1 MTDTHFFPLAV
12 SMTLDDIAGLLGAE
26 IGRAGPPDWRA
37 AGLSSL
43 DGAGPG
49 DVTYCASVRQA
60 EALRETRAG
69 ACLLRKQDGPL
80 APPHMALLFTDA
92 PARDFA
98 KLAAV
103 LCPAALRPVATPLSG
118 ISIGAMI
125 DASARLE
132 VGATLAPGVILG
144 RRVEIGTG
152 TTIGPNCI
160 VGDGVRI
167 GRDCTIAP
175 NVTITH
181 AFIGDRVVVQS
192 GARIGQDGFGFV
204 PGPRGHAKAAQLG
217 RVIVQ
222 DDVEIGANAT
232 IGRVQIAPS
241 LPSHLFRVFF
251 LFFFFLGAN
260 STIDRGALDDT
271 IVGEGTKID
280 NLVHIA
286 HNVVVGR
293 HCLIA
298 AQVGIAGST
307 HIGDFVVIGG
317 QAGIAGHLT
326 IGSGAGIAGKAGV
339 LHDVPARMRIGGSP
353 ARPITGWL
361 REAVRNH
368 ARHHVD

>member
-1 MTDTHFFPLAV
+1 M
-12 SMTLDDIAGLLGAE
+12 SMGLTDIAELLGAA
-26 IGRAGPPDWRA
+26 IGRSAQMDWRA

-43 DGAGPG
+43 DGAGPD
-49 DVTYCASVRQA
+49 DVAYCSGPRQA
-60 EALRETRAG
+60 DALRETRAG
-69 ACLLRKQDGPL
+69 ACLLRAQDAPL
-80 APPHMALLFTDA
+80 APAYVALLFSDA

-103 LCPAALRPVATPLSG
+103 LCPGALRPIATPLSG
-118 ISIGAMI
+118 ISIGATI

-132 VGATLAPGVILG
+132 VGATLAPGVVLG

-152 TTIGPNCI
+152 TTIGPHCI
-160 VGDGVRI
+160 IGDGVRI
-167 GRDCTIAP
+167 GRDCTIGP

-181 AFIGDRVVVQS
+181 AFLGDRVIVQS

-204 PGPRGHAKAAQLG
+204 PGARGHTKIAQLG
-217 RVIVQ
+217 RAIIQ
-222 DDVEIGANAT
+222 DDVEIGANA
-232 IGRVQIAPS
+232 
-241 LPSHLFRVFF
+241 
-251 LFFFFLGAN
+251 
-260 STIDRGALDDT
+260 TIDRGALDDT

-286 HNVVVGR
+286 HNVIVGR

-307 HIGDFVVIGG
+307 HVGDFVMIGG

-326 IGSGAGIAGKAGV
+326 IGSGAGIAGQAGV
-339 LHDVPARMRIGGSP
+339 LHDVPARTRIGGSP
-353 ARPITGWL
+353 AGPITGWL
-361 REAVRNH
+361 REAIRNH

>member
-1 MTDTHFFPLAV
+1 M
-12 SMTLDDIAGLLGAE
+12 SMGLTDIAELLGAA
-26 IGRAGPPDWRA
+26 IGRSAQMDWRA

-43 DGAGPG
+43 DSAGPD
-49 DVTYCASVRQA
+49 DVAFCSGPRQA
-60 EALRETRAG
+60 DALRATRAG
-69 ACLLRKQDGPL
+69 ACLLRAQDSPL
-80 APPHMALLFTDA
+80 APAHAALLYTDA

-103 LCPAALRPVATPLSG
+103 LCPEALRPVATPLSG
-118 ISIGAMI
+118 ISIGATI

-152 TTIGPNCI
+152 TTIGPHCI
-160 VGDGVRI
+160 IGNGVRI
-167 GRDCTIAP
+167 GRDCTIGP

-181 AFIGDRVVVQS
+181 AFLGDRVIVQS

-204 PGPRGHAKAAQLG
+204 PGARGHAKIAQLG

-222 DDVEIGANAT
+222 DDVEIGANA
-232 IGRVQIAPS
+232 
-241 LPSHLFRVFF
+241 
-251 LFFFFLGAN
+251 
-260 STIDRGALDDT
+260 TIDRGALDDT

-286 HNVVVGR
+286 HNVIVGR

-307 HIGDFVVIGG
+307 HVGDFVMIGG

-326 IGSGAGIAGKAGV
+326 IGSGAGIAGQAGV
-339 LHDVPARMRIGGSP
+339 LHDVPARTRIGGSP
-353 ARPITGWL
+353 AGPITGWL
-361 REAVRNH
+361 REAIRNH

>member
-1 MTDTHFFPLAV
+1 MTDSHFFPLAV
-12 SMTLDDIAGLLGAE
+12 SMGLADIADLLDADV
-26 IGRAGPPDWRA
+26 GRPAPADWRA

-43 DGAGPG
+43 DNAGPG
-49 DVTYCASVRQA
+49 DVTYCAGPRQA
-60 EALRETRAG
+60 DGLRETRAG
-69 ACLLRKQDGPL
+69 ACILRERDGVL
-80 APPHMALLFTDA
+80 APAHLALLFSDA

-103 LCPAALRPVATPLSG
+103 LCPGAMRPIATPLSG
-118 ISIGAMI
+118 ISIGATI

-132 VGATLAPGVILG
+132 VGTTLAPGVILG

-152 TTIGPNCI
+152 TTIGPHCI
-160 VGDGVRI
+160 IGDGVRI
-167 GRDCTIAP
+167 GRDCTIGP
-175 NVTITH
+175 HVTITH
-181 AFIGDRVVVQS
+181 AFVGDRVVIQS

-204 PGPRGHAKAAQLG
+204 PGRRGHAKAAQLG

-232 IGRVQIAPS
+232 V
-241 LPSHLFRVFF
+241 
-251 LFFFFLGAN
+251 
-260 STIDRGALDDT
+260 DRGALDDT
-271 IVGEGTKID
+271 ILGEGTKID

-286 HNVVVGR
+286 HNVIVGR

-307 HIGDFVVIGG
+307 SIGDFVVIGG

-339 LHDVPARMRIGGSP
+339 LHDVPAQMRIGGSP

-361 REAVRNH
+361 REAVRNR

>member
-80 APPHMALLFTDA
+80 APPHMAFLFTDA
-92 PARDFA
+92 PGRDFA

-232 IGRVQIAPS
+232 I
-241 LPSHLFRVFF
+241 
-251 LFFFFLGAN
+251 
-260 STIDRGALDDT
+260 DRGALDDT